1 MYPCG
6 RDWLKLKRQ
15 KTLLKLKVLK
25 AGRPSTGSG
34 RLPPAYSLA
43 LKSRIV
49 WLPRAYWVA
58 LKRRNIHH
66 EVNPLYQKEYTI
78 YIICENKPKKKCTY
92 RLKRFEN

>member
-58 LKRRNIHH
+58 LKRRNIHGPDYFIDF
-66 EVNPLYQKEYTI
+66 PLFHRKEKI
-78 YIICENKPKKKCTY
+78 HFNKV
-92 RLKRFEN
+92 RHAALL